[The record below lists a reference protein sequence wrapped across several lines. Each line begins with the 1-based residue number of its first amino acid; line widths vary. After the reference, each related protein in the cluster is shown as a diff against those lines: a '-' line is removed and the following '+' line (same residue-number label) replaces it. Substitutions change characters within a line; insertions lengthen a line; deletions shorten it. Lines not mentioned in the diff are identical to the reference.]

1 MNEVIPNLITTE
13 IFQCPNIDVVVDGQ
27 FLPFADGVLRGIV
40 MIDVLHHIPQ
50 PRLFLT
56 EASRCVR
63 SGGCLIMIEPWV
75 TPWSRLIYAKL
86 HHEPFCPDA
95 SEWEFPS
102 TGPLS
107 GANGALPWLMFERD
121 RIQFEQE
128 FPEWHIQLIKPIM
141 PFRYLISGGVSMRSL
156 MPGWTFGFWRGLEY
170 VFQPWIKK
178 WAMFAQIVLIKE

>member
-141 PFRYLISGGVSMRSL
+141 PFRYLISGGVSMRRL
-156 MPGWTFGFWRGLEY
+156 MPGWTFGFWRGLED

-178 WAMFAQIVLIKE
+178 WAMFAQIVLRKE